1 MTGGPLAALT
11 RAPVPGYKRDVPP
24 SISTSLSA
32 SEQDAATAA
41 ARAVERLRLA
51 EARLARR
58 RQAQCG
64 PSETARAATRYIL
77 EKSDAGEHV
86 TPTQIADHLG
96 ISAASVTSILDRLH
110 SGGLISFQRN
120 PDDGRSKRV
129 VPVDRSADL
138 EDIDP
143 LAARIRDLAS
153 RLGAQEAEHL
163 ARFLEEI
170 ADEVDEECT

>member
-1 MTGGPLAALT
+1 ML
-11 RAPVPGYKRDVPP
+11 P
-24 SISTSLSA
+24 SKSLSPSA
-32 SEQDAATAA
+32 QEQDAATAA

-77 EKSDAGEHV
+77 ERSDEGEHV

-96 ISAASVTSILDRLH
+96 ISAASVTSILERLH
-110 SGGLISFQRN
+110 RGGLIAFQRN

-129 VPVDRSADL
+129 VPVDRSTDL

-143 LAARIRDLAS
+143 LGARIRELAS
-153 RLGAQEAEHL
+153 RLSASEAEHL
-163 ARFLEEI
+163 ARFLDEI
-170 ADEVDEECT
+170 ADEVDQECT